1 MKEECKLFL
10 TGLKDKKEYYTYAIK
25 KDGTGELF
33 ECIQFPKNYQ
43 TPLRDQLSVE
53 FMSYWKTT
61 SYHELPEVE
70 SPFVTIEEIREK
82 TNGATFLGFGHST
95 IDPSLQENLFYLF
108 FQGKDSFFEIVFAEC
123 WNKTLDE
130 NSIYF
135 LYETDSIHDLS
146 MGEVDV
152 FKPAQIENISKFPIN
167 QVYSIAQSIGEES
180 MLVLF
185 QDGRYAA
192 FSYDRF
198 IPEDNCQMRIAFD
211 TIHIDHISVDV
222 LLYETGKVRPMKL
235 HYTSEDMKEDQVLF
249 VRKNCLSISLED
261 LIREQGFTPERICV
275 VCLKDDLD
283 LFGNIEFSLRESSML
298 PFIEHYY
305 DGVKKKETEKEED
318 RCFLFELI
326 QVEGGYK
333 LRTHFK
339 TGKFL
344 GRYLNKAQ
352 N

>member
-1 MKEECKLFL
+1 MKEEKMKEECKLFL

-25 KDGTGELF
+25 KDGAGELF

-53 FMSYWKTT
+53 FMSYWKIT

-152 FKPAQIENISKFPIN
+152 FKPAQIENISKFTIH
-167 QVYSIAQSIGEES
+167 QVSSIAQSIDEES

-185 QDGRYAA
+185 QDG
-192 FSYDRF
+192 
-198 IPEDNCQMRIAFD
+198 
-211 TIHIDHISVDV
+211 V
-222 LLYETGKVRPMKL
+222 
-235 HYTSEDMKEDQVLF
+235 
-249 VRKNCLSISLED
+249 
-261 LIREQGFTPERICV
+261 
-275 VCLKDDLD
+275 
-283 LFGNIEFSLRESSML
+283 ML
-298 PFIEHYY
+298 PFLMIVLYQKTI
-305 DGVKKKETEKEED
+305 VKCELLLI
-318 RCFLFELI
+318 RFISIIFLLMFFYMSLA
-326 QVEGGYK
+326 
-333 LRTHFK
+333 
-339 TGKFL
+339 KFD
-344 GRYLNKAQ
+344 Q
-352 N
+352 